1 MPVAAIESVDLDV
14 GYEHGLLVDRLAL
27 ELQAE
32 RFSHNAVSTVASD
45 QEVSSHC
52 FTGRKLGIHSMLI
65 LCESNER
72 LAEFDLAAER
82 PQTLAQD
89 CLRARLRYHPKVR
102 IRHAL
107 CRQLVASE
115 RARNDKGPKWVRIFG

>member
-1 MPVAAIESVDLDV
+1 MPVAAIEAVDLDV

-27 ELQAE
+27 ELQAG
-32 RFSHNAVSTVASD
+32 RFLPHAGSTVASD

-52 FTGRKLGIHSMLI
+52 FTGRKRGVHSMLL
-65 LCESNER
+65 LCESYER

-89 CLRARLRYHPKVR
+89 CLRARLRYHQKVR

-107 CRQLVASE
+107 CRQLECSE
-115 RARNDKGPKWVRIFG
+115 RACSQRE